1 MNWIPIAA
9 WAGALVFAA
18 VVLAF
23 CLYEVSWKARRL
35 QGDLARLQATQ
46 ANALSLRSALQSA
59 LERLHGS
66 TSSTADTR

>member
-35 QGDLARLQATQ
+35 QTDLARLRSTEADAMT
-46 ANALSLRSALQSA
+46 LRTALQTA
-59 LERLHGS
+59 LERLRRA
-66 TSSTADTR
+66 ADTH